1 MLPHYE
7 DLKKNLEIFHGESGH
22 IRPHLHKS
30 LECIYVTEGTLE
42 LGIGQELYHMEKHD
56 FAMVFP
62 ELIHH
67 YQVFDQNPCREICL
81 LSAPPLFGQYHQ
93 ILQKSCPKIPVIPS
107 SRVHS
112 DIPYALYQLLD
123 ITSEN
128 EHAAALRQAYTQIIL
143 ARALPH
149 FQFVDKSTMDS
160 DDIIYR
166 VVAYIAA
173 HFTEEFSLTQMAEDL
188 GYSPYA
194 LSRVFSGTF
203 HCNFNTYLN
212 NIRLDYAC
220 SLLLGTDQTIT
231 EAFENAGFGSQ
242 RTFNRIFRE
251 RYHMSPRDYRNSY
264 SADT

>member
-123 ITSEN
+123 
-128 EHAAALRQAYTQIIL
+128 
-143 ARALPH
+143 
-149 FQFVDKSTMDS
+149 
-160 DDIIYR
+160 R

>member
-93 ILQKSCPKIPVIPS
+93 TLQKSCPQIPVIPS
-107 SRVHS
+107 SQVHS

-166 VVAYIAA
+166 VVAYIA
-173 HFTEEFSLTQMAEDL
+173 
-188 GYSPYA
+188 
-194 LSRVFSGTF
+194 
-203 HCNFNTYLN
+203 YLN